1 MGHKNSKSYSLSA
14 KTRLNLPLSLISFKI
29 NESLPRNHPQS
40 MTEIPSGIHTY
51 KLPLTPIES
60 TKIIENYVVVWFGRN
75 IDEDRN
81 SINQIRRA
89 AHSFQLF
96 TDIDELFAFIVK
108 LKDEKLLLILSD
120 PFAQKIVSSIHQ
132 TSQLNAIYILS
143 NDRLQDEL
151 WIKQFGKIKG
161 TFTHMESIC
170 KKLKDKLFLSE
181 EDIIPIEVLD
191 ATTIIIQYLIKKILL
206 DEIVY
211 HKKSR
216 KRLIK
221 YARQQHANELDTIK
235 EFEEN
240 YIPSKVIWWY
250 TRKCFLYVAM
260 NKAFHTHDI
269 EFIIKMGFFIRDLHR
284 QINQSDYEI
293 DNQNESIVYRGQGI
307 SEHELEMLKN
317 NKNGLLSFNNF
328 LWTNTNRDTSLQFAY
343 SARNN
348 PDLIGVLFQMKINSS
363 IKSISLEKLS
373 YDLNSE
379 SGILFSIYTVFRID
393 EIKQVDEK
401 IWLIDLILTNDS
413 DQQLQDYFRS
423 VERIENKT
431 AWQQLGFYFIQI
443 NEFDKAEL
451 LYRILLQSNATDDSE
466 QLAVLNERLGFL
478 YNKKN
483 NLIDSLLHYKKSLEI
498 YLTIS
503 LSDDSSLYS
512 IYLNIGNIFHKQNN
526 LNEAMENY
534 KCALNI
540 ILHSLKIDLIKVAT
554 VYYHIAEIYNA
565 QGLFI
570 EAIQNYQSSLENELK
585 IAPHRHLT
593 LANTYNRIGAVF
605 YQMKDFITAFS
616 YYEKTLKIQKKYLS
630 LNHSTLAETNYHIAM
645 TFAGL
650 QQYRKA
656 IEYAALAVNI
666 APHSLE
672 SNDDHIRLYE
682 DYLHELREK
691 TLIGVLPNG
700 PVDV

>member
-1 MGHKNSKSYSLSA
+1 MA
-14 KTRLNLPLSLISFKI
+14 
-29 NESLPRNHPQS
+29 E
-40 MTEIPSGIHTY
+40 MPSRIHTY

-75 IDEDRN
+75 IDEDHN
-81 SINQIRRA
+81 SINQIRRV
-89 AHSFQLF
+89 AHSFRLF

-108 LKDEKLLLILSD
+108 LNDEKLLLILSD
-120 PFAQKIVSSIHQ
+120 PSAQKVVSSIHQ
-132 TSQLNAIYILS
+132 TSQLIAVYILS
-143 NDRLQDEL
+143 NDRLNDES
-151 WIKQFGKIKG
+151 WIKKFEKIHG

-170 KKLKDKLFLSE
+170 EKLKDKLFLPE
-181 EDIIPIEVLD
+181 KDIIPIEILD
-191 ATTIIIQYLIKKILL
+191 ATTLLIQNLIKKILL

-211 HKKSR
+211 HKKS
-216 KRLIK
+216 KKKLIK
-221 YARQQHANELDTIK
+221 YARQQYANELDTIK

-240 YIPSKVIWWY
+240 YIPSKAIWWY

-260 NKAFHTHDI
+260 NNAFRTHDI
-269 EFIIKMGFFIRDLHR
+269 ELIIKMGFFIRDLHR
-284 QINQSDYEI
+284 QINQSADEI
-293 DNQNESIVYRGQGI
+293 DNQTETIVYRGQGI
-307 SEHELEMLKN
+307 SEHDLDMLKTK
-317 NKNGLLSFNNF
+317 KNGLLSFNNF
-328 LWTNTNRDTSLQFAY
+328 LWTNTNRDTSLHFAY

-379 SGILFSIYTVFRID
+379 SGILFSIYTLFRID
-393 EIKQVDEK
+393 EIKQVDDK
-401 IWLIDLILTNDS
+401 IWEINLILINDN
-413 DQQLQDYFRS
+413 DQQLQEYVQS
-423 VERIENKT
+423 VERIEEKT

-443 NEFDKAEL
+443 NEFDTAEL
-451 LYRILLQSNATDDSE
+451 LYKILLQSNATDDSE
-466 QLAVLNERLGFL
+466 QLAILNERLGFL

-512 IYLNIGNIFHKQNN
+512 IYLNIGNLFHKQNN

-540 ILHSLKIDLIKVAT
+540 ILHSLKIDSIKVAT

-565 QGLFI
+565 QGLFS
-570 EAIQNYQSSLENELK
+570 EAIQNYQSSLESELK
-585 IAPHRHLT
+585 IAPHRQLP
-593 LANTYNRIGAVF
+593 LANTYNRIGAAF
-605 YQMKDFITAFS
+605 YQMNDFITAFS
-616 YYEKTLKIQKKYLS
+616 YYGKALKIQKKYLS
-630 LNHSTLAETNYHIAM
+630 PNHSTLAETNYHIAM

-666 APHSLE
+666 ARHSLE
-672 SNDDHIRLYE
+672 SKDDRIRLYE
-682 DYLHELREK
+682 DYLHELQEK
-691 TLIGVLPNG
+691 PLIGVLPKNG
-700 PVDV
+700 SVHE